1 MSSENAGKKKAARIA
16 SLDARMAA
24 AASAR
29 MAGRMAA
36 ASKVPKQNQNQN
48 QNQQRK
54 SGPTTTT
61 TTTRGKPSGPPGG
74 GRGGRGN
81 RPVENDAEDE
91 DEGTDPSTSYYAP
104 LTKEARERATAT
116 AATEKFAGSRKRA
129 KLLVEAVTSDDK
141 ETRRLY
147 AETYARD
154 LLATR
159 AEDGDADEVLRG
171 KLSRDKALV
180 LDDATRALD
189 HGDSRAKA
197 LRERFAKA
205 NAAKLTA
212 TAMRKRGMYGIPL
225 HQCKWSAFAPLR
237 ASWEKYARALV
248 RDARSHDDVSRRLT
262 RGIDLHGAVI
272 KIIRHA
278 RTPDVVGREGVVFFI
293 NARSMWLASRKRDA
307 EPLRVFIDGGVF
319 QFTLD
324 DRVVRLSSE
333 DILASLPNSS
343 P

>member
-1 MSSENAGKKKAARIA
+1 M
-16 SLDARMAA
+16 
-24 AASAR
+24 
-29 MAGRMAA
+29 
-36 ASKVPKQNQNQN
+36 
-48 QNQQRK
+48 
-54 SGPTTTT
+54 
-61 TTTRGKPSGPPGG
+61 
-74 GRGGRGN
+74 
-81 RPVENDAEDE
+81 ENDAEDE

-212 TAMRKRGMYGIPL
+212 TAMRKHGMYGIPL

>member
-1 MSSENAGKKKAARIA
+1 M
-16 SLDARMAA
+16 
-24 AASAR
+24 
-29 MAGRMAA
+29 
-36 ASKVPKQNQNQN
+36 
-48 QNQQRK
+48 
-54 SGPTTTT
+54 
-61 TTTRGKPSGPPGG
+61 
-74 GRGGRGN
+74 
-81 RPVENDAEDE
+81 ENDVEAEDE
-91 DEGTDPSTSYYAP
+91 GNDPSTSYYAP

-116 AATEKFAGSRKRA
+116 AATEKFAGSKKRA

-147 AETYARD
+147 VETYARD

-159 AEDGDADEVLRG
+159 AKDGDADEVLRG
-171 KLSRDKALV
+171 KLSKDKALL

-212 TAMRKRGMYGIPL
+212 TAMRKRGMYGLPL

-237 ASWEKYARALV
+237 AAWEKYAHALV
-248 RDARSHDDVSRRLT
+248 RDARSHDDVFRRLT

-272 KIIRHA
+272 KIIRHS

-293 NARSMWLASRKRDA
+293 NARSMWLACRKRDA

-319 QFTLD
+319 QFTVD
-324 DRVVRLSSE
+324 DRIVRLSSE
-333 DILASLPNSS
+333 DILASLPRSAVSS
-343 P
+343 

>member
-1 MSSENAGKKKAARIA
+1 MSSENAAKKKAARIA

-36 ASKVPKQNQNQN
+36 TSKVPKRNQNQSQS
-48 QNQQRK
+48 QNQRK
-54 SGPTTTT
+54 SGPP
-61 TTTRGKPSGPPGG
+61 TTTRGKPAGPGG

-81 RPVENDAEDE
+81 RPLENDAEDE

-116 AATEKFAGSRKRA
+116 AATQKFAGSRKRA

-159 AEDGDADEVLRG
+159 AEDGDTDEVLRG

-212 TAMRKRGMYGIPL
+212 TAMRKRGMYGLPL

-293 NARSMWLASRKRDA
+293 NSRSMWLASRKRDA

-319 QFTLD
+319 QFTVD

-333 DILASLPNSS
+333 DILASLPRSNSS